1 MKNWKTV
8 LTVLAGI
15 AATIIISGFGA
26 TSAGTRAYS
35 PELMAAWVQATGA
48 VGAILASGWL
58 VKWQF
63 DKQRALQIA
72 DQQERIRTRAMHL
85 VQIANEA
92 LTTVNLMVSS
102 FSSDKDADQ
111 FLTEEHDPNRIEV
124 IGLALREIPVLELPS
139 TDLVLPVIMLRAAC
153 ERISD
158 ASRTLSAMTVRGVGQ
173 HFPERVNTLEHKV
186 LIEQAGYIDNAKTQI
201 VSYMT
206 RNKLI

>member
-1 MKNWKTV
+1 MKNWKA
-8 LTVLAGI
+8 VLAVLGGI

-26 TSAGTRAYS
+26 TSAGTRSYS

-48 VGAILASGWL
+48 IGAILASGWL

-72 DQQERIRTRAMHL
+72 DQQESLRIRAMHL
-85 VQIANEA
+85 IAIANEA

-102 FSSDKDADQ
+102 FSSDEDADR
-111 FLTEEHDPNRIEV
+111 FLKGEHDPNRIEV

-139 TDLVLPVIMLRAAC
+139 TELVLPVIMLRSAC

-158 ASRTLSAMTVRGVGQ
+158 ASRALSEMKVQYLGQ
-173 HFPERVNTLEHKV
+173 HYPERVNTLEHKV
-186 LIEQAGYIDNAKTQI
+186 LVEQAGYVDNARDQI
-201 VSYMT
+201 VTYVRH
-206 RNKLI
+206 RNLI